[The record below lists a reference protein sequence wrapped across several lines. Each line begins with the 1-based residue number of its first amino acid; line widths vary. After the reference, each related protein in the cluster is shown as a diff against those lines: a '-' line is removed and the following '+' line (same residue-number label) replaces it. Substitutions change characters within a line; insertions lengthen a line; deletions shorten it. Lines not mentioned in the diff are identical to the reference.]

1 MFSRACHH
9 TSDAINHSC
18 CPSHKMQLFSLFRP
32 LSLYPYAQGGAE
44 QKGKKHDAAC
54 ANSFHG
60 RILSHCWTFPC
71 PMQFFGTH
79 TVAGVH
85 DLLFQAYF
93 LILSSAP
100 GALSVM
106 YSLKILEK
114 IQIFSLS
121 QQKFLYDTYKGLQ
134 FDELQGSAH

>member
-1 MFSRACHH
+1 MIYGVRCVM
-9 TSDAINHSC
+9 TSAGKQGSMTTKTTTISTNSNRT
-18 CPSHKMQLFSLFRP
+18 PSMRE
-32 LSLYPYAQGGAE
+32 GGPRAE

-60 RILSHCWTFPC
+60 SILSHCWTFRC
-71 PMQFFGTH
+71 PMQFFGSH

-114 IQIFSLS
+114 IKIFCLS

-134 FDELQGSAH
+134 FVELQGSAH